1 MAEKVESGT
10 RKQPLDFQSL
20 EQAKA
25 CSVKHFLM
33 IWAKLWRWTS
43 VFQIYPGGRTIHW
56 R

>member
-1 MAEKVESGT
+1 MAGKVESGT

-25 CSVKHFLM
+25 YSVKHFLM
-33 IWAKLWRWTS
+33 NWVTVWSWTG
-43 VFQIYPGGRTIHW
+43 VFQIYAGGRTIHW